1 MNNTKR
7 IKLSTI
13 YKRIIEECDL
23 SFNES
28 LDSWVLDGVSNVF
41 TRFKNNNRLMISE
54 YFARRL
60 SDWALDKL
68 KKDYLNSD
76 Y

>member
-1 MNNTKR
+1 M
-7 IKLSTI
+7 
-13 YKRIIEECDL
+13 